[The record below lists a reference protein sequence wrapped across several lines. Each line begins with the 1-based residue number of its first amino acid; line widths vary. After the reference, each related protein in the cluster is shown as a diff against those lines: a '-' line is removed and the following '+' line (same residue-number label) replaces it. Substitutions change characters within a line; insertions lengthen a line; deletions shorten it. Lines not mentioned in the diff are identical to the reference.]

1 MENIKEKL
9 ELLALGKYNNDIE
22 NLSVKELYDVVG
34 TYVIS
39 QISQEWR
46 KSNLAHYSSRR
57 ACYFSAEY
65 LVGKPVYKNL
75 LCLGIEEKIE
85 DVLNSYERSIKEFE
99 SLPDELLGN
108 GGLGRLA
115 ACFLDSAANLG
126 VALDGYGI

>member
-75 LCLGIEEKIE
+75 LCLGIEEEIE

-115 ACFLDSAANLG
+115 A
-126 VALDGYGI
+126 